1 MSDKHKYMTSEELTK
16 AFEKLGIVKMIDR
29 TESAEDPNIRFSKFD
44 TCYISEIQYVDRLSE
59 ITRRYT
65 RLSDTFERVYQVL
78 KDWYEI
84 DYDYDK
90 KTKKEIFPRCEYG
103 FKSKYLNRIRID
115 INNFHNHLYKIKVGY
130 SYDSQW
136 YEVDNLEKDLGKI
149 LNEEI
154 DKCDNILVKREMKLK
169 SLLC

>member
-1 MSDKHKYMTSEELTK
+1 MKDKYENMTSEQLTK

-29 TESAEDPNIRFSKFD
+29 TESAEDPNIRFSRFD

-65 RLSDTFERVYQVL
+65 RLSDTFERAYQVL

-84 DYDYDK
+84 DDQYYRREKDFLSCD
-90 KTKKEIFPRCEYG
+90 YG
-103 FKSKYLNRIRID
+103 FTSKYDLPSIIID
-115 INNFHNHLYKIKVGY
+115 INKFHNNLLHIRVDYH
-130 SYDSQW
+130 DSTW
-136 YEVDNLEKDLGKI
+136 YETKNLENDLTKI
-149 LNEEI
+149 LEKQLEKSDDINVIREI
-154 DKCDNILVKREMKLK
+154 KLK

>member
-1 MSDKHKYMTSEELTK
+1 MKDKYENMTSEQLTK

-65 RLSDTFERVYQVL
+65 RLSDTFERAYQVL

-84 DYDYDK
+84 DDQHYRREKDFLSCD
-90 KTKKEIFPRCEYG
+90 YG
-103 FKSKYLNRIRID
+103 FTSKYDLPSITID
-115 INNFHNHLYKIKVGY
+115 INKFHNHLLHIRVGY
-130 SYDSQW
+130 DYDSTW
-136 YEVDNLEKDLGKI
+136 YETKNLEKDLTKKLEDI
-149 LNEEI
+149 LSKSNDINVIREI
-154 DKCDNILVKREMKLK
+154 KLK

>member
-1 MSDKHKYMTSEELTK
+1 MKDKYENMTSEQLTK

-29 TESAEDPNIRFSKFD
+29 TESAEDPNIRFSRFD

-84 DYDYDK
+84 DNQFYRREKDFLSCD
-90 KTKKEIFPRCEYG
+90 YG
-103 FKSKYLNRIRID
+103 FTSKYDLPKITID
-115 INNFHNHLYKIKVGY
+115 INKFHNHLYKIKVY
-130 SYDSQW
+130 SHDSQW
-136 YEVDNLEKDLGKI
+136 YEIDNLEKDLGKI
-149 LNEEI
+149 LEDILSKSDDKNVIREI
-154 DKCDNILVKREMKLK
+154 KLK

>member
-1 MSDKHKYMTSEELTK
+1 MKDKYENMTSEQLTK

-29 TESAEDPNIRFSKFD
+29 TESAEDPNIRLSRFD

-84 DYDYDK
+84 DNQHYRRDK
-90 KTKKEIFPRCEYG
+90 DFLSCDYG
-103 FKSKYLNRIRID
+103 FTSKYDLPSIVID
-115 INNFHNHLYKIKVGY
+115 INKFHNHLLHIRVGY
-130 SYDSQW
+130 DYDSQW
-136 YEVDNLEKDLGKI
+136 YEVDSLEKDLTKI
-149 LNEEI
+149 LNDLLIKSDDINVIREI
-154 DKCDNILVKREMKLK
+154 KLK

>member
-1 MSDKHKYMTSEELTK
+1 MKDKYENMTSEQLTK

-29 TESAEDPNIRFSKFD
+29 TESAEDPNIRFSRFD

-65 RLSDTFERVYQVL
+65 RLSDTFERAYQVL

-84 DYDYDK
+84 DDQYSRREKDFLSCD
-90 KTKKEIFPRCEYG
+90 YG
-103 FKSKYLNRIRID
+103 FTSKYDLSSIIID
-115 INNFHNHLYKIKVGY
+115 INKFHNHLLHIRLGY
-130 SYDSQW
+130 DYDSTW
-136 YEVDNLEKDLGKI
+136 YETKNLENDLTKI
-149 LNEEI
+149 LEKQLEKSDDINVIREI
-154 DKCDNILVKREMKLK
+154 KLK

>member
-1 MSDKHKYMTSEELTK
+1 MKDKYENMTSEQLTK

-29 TESAEDPNIRFSKFD
+29 TESAEDPNIRFSRFD

-65 RLSDTFERVYQVL
+65 RLSDTFERAYQVL

-84 DYDYDK
+84 DNQHYRREKDFLSCD
-90 KTKKEIFPRCEYG
+90 YG
-103 FKSKYLNRIRID
+103 FTSKYDLPSIVID
-115 INNFHNHLYKIKVGY
+115 INKFHNHLLHIRVGY
-130 SYDSQW
+130 DYDSQW
-136 YEVDNLEKDLGKI
+136 YETKNLEKDLTKKLEDI
-149 LNEEI
+149 LSKSDDINVIREI
-154 DKCDNILVKREMKLK
+154 KLK

>member
-29 TESAEDPNIRFSKFD
+29 TESAEDPDIRFSRFD

-65 RLSDTFERVYQVL
+65 RLSDTFERAYQVL

-84 DYDYDK
+84 DNQHYRRDK
-90 KTKKEIFPRCEYG
+90 DFLSCDYG
-103 FKSKYLNRIRID
+103 FTSKYDLPSITID
-115 INNFHNHLYKIKVGY
+115 INKFHNHLLHIRVGY
-130 SYDSQW
+130 EHDSTWYDTK
-136 YEVDNLEKDLGKI
+136 NLEKDLTKKLEDI
-149 LNEEI
+149 LSKSNDINVIREI
-154 DKCDNILVKREMKLK
+154 KLK

>member
-1 MSDKHKYMTSEELTK
+1 MSDKYKNMISD

-29 TESAEDPNIRFSKFD
+29 IESAEDPNIRFSRFD

-65 RLSDTFERVYQVL
+65 RLSDIFERAYQVL

-84 DYDYDK
+84 DDK
-90 KTKKEIFPRCEYG
+90 YEKTTSYEYG
-103 FKSKYLNRIRID
+103 FKSEYLSHIEID
-115 INNFHNHLYKIKVGY
+115 INNFHINLYKIRVGY

-136 YEVDNLEKDLGKI
+136 YEVDNLEKDLVII
-149 LNEEI
+149 LNKEI
-154 DKCDNILVKREMKLK
+154 DKCNNILIKREVKLK
-169 SLLC
+169 NLLC

>member
-1 MSDKHKYMTSEELTK
+1 MKDKYENMTSEQLTK

-29 TESAEDPNIRFSKFD
+29 TESAEDPNIRFSRFD

-84 DYDYDK
+84 DNQHYRRDK
-90 KTKKEIFPRCEYG
+90 DFLSCDYG
-103 FKSKYLNRIRID
+103 FTSKYDLPSIVID
-115 INNFHNHLYKIKVGY
+115 INKFHNHLLHIRVGY
-130 SYDSQW
+130 DYDSQW
-136 YEVDNLEKDLGKI
+136 YEVDSLEKDLTKI
-149 LNEEI
+149 LNDLLIKSDDINVIREI
-154 DKCDNILVKREMKLK
+154 KLK

>member
-1 MSDKHKYMTSEELTK
+1 MKDKYENMTSEQLTK

-29 TESAEDPNIRFSKFD
+29 TESAEDPNIIFSRFD

-65 RLSDTFERVYQVL
+65 RLSDTFERAYQVL

-84 DYDYDK
+84 DDQHYRREKDFLSCD
-90 KTKKEIFPRCEYG
+90 YG
-103 FKSKYLNRIRID
+103 FTSKYDLPSIIID
-115 INNFHNHLYKIKVGY
+115 INKFHNHLLHIRVGY
-130 SYDSQW
+130 DYDSTW
-136 YEVDNLEKDLGKI
+136 YETKNLENDLTKI
-149 LNEEI
+149 LEKQLEKSDDINVIREI
-154 DKCDNILVKREMKLK
+154 KLK

>member
-1 MSDKHKYMTSEELTK
+1 MKDKYENMTSEQLTK

-29 TESAEDPNIRFSKFD
+29 TESAEDPNIRFSRFD

-65 RLSDTFERVYQVL
+65 RLSDTFERAYQVL

-84 DYDYDK
+84 DNQHYRRDK
-90 KTKKEIFPRCEYG
+90 DFLSCDYG
-103 FKSKYLNRIRID
+103 FISKYDLPSIIID
-115 INNFHNHLYKIKVGY
+115 INKFHNHLLHIRLGY
-130 SYDSQW
+130 DYDSTW
-136 YEVDNLEKDLGKI
+136 YDTKNLEKDLTKKLEDI
-149 LNEEI
+149 LSKSNDINVIREI
-154 DKCDNILVKREMKLK
+154 KLK

>member
-1 MSDKHKYMTSEELTK
+1 MKDKYENMTSEQLTK
-16 AFEKLGIVKMIDR
+16 AFEKLGILKMIDR
-29 TESAEDPNIRFSKFD
+29 TESGEDPNIRFSRFD

-65 RLSDTFERVYQVL
+65 RLSDTFERAYQVL

-84 DYDYDK
+84 DDQHYRREKDFLSCD
-90 KTKKEIFPRCEYG
+90 YG
-103 FKSKYLNRIRID
+103 FTSKYDLPSITID
-115 INNFHNHLYKIKVGY
+115 INKFHNHLYKIKVGY

-136 YEVDNLEKDLGKI
+136 YEIDNLEKDLGKI
-149 LNEEI
+149 LEDILSKSDDKNVIREI
-154 DKCDNILVKREMKLK
+154 KLK

>member
-1 MSDKHKYMTSEELTK
+1 MKDKYENMTSEQLTK

-29 TESAEDPNIRFSKFD
+29 SESAEDPNIRFSKFD

-65 RLSDTFERVYQVL
+65 RLSDIFERAYQVL

-84 DYDYDK
+84 DVDYDK
-90 KTKKEIFPRCEYG
+90 KTKREIFPSCEYG
-103 FKSKYLNRIRID
+103 FTSKYLNNIRID
-115 INNFHNHLYKIKVGY
+115 VNNFHNNLYKIKVGY

-136 YEVDNLEKDLGKI
+136 YEVDNLEKDLTKI
-149 LNEEI
+149 LNDLLIKSDDKNVIREI
-154 DKCDNILVKREMKLK
+154 KLK

>member
-1 MSDKHKYMTSEELTK
+1 MKDKYENMTSEQLTK

-29 TESAEDPNIRFSKFD
+29 IESAEDLNIRFSRFD

-65 RLSDTFERVYQVL
+65 RLSDTFERAYQVL

-84 DYDYDK
+84 DNQHYRRDK
-90 KTKKEIFPRCEYG
+90 DFLSCDYG
-103 FKSKYLNRIRID
+103 FTSKYDLPSITID
-115 INNFHNHLYKIKVGY
+115 INKFHKHLLHIKVGY
-130 SYDSQW
+130 DYDSTW
-136 YEVDNLEKDLGKI
+136 YEVDNLEKDLTKI
-149 LNEEI
+149 LEEQLEKSDDI
-154 DKCDNILVKREMKLK
+154 NVIREIKLK

>member
-1 MSDKHKYMTSEELTK
+1 MKDKYENMTSEQLTK

-29 TESAEDPNIRFSKFD
+29 IESAEDPNIRFSRFD
-44 TCYISEIQYVDRLSE
+44 SCYISEIQYVDRLSE

-65 RLSDTFERVYQVL
+65 RLSDTFERAYQVL

-84 DYDYDK
+84 DNQFSIREKDFLSCD
-90 KTKKEIFPRCEYG
+90 YG
-103 FKSKYLNRIRID
+103 FISKFDLTSITID
-115 INNFHNHLYKIKVGY
+115 INKFHNHLYKIKVGY

-136 YEVDNLEKDLGKI
+136 YEIDNLEKDLGKI
-149 LNEEI
+149 LEDILSKSDDKNVIREI
-154 DKCDNILVKREMKLK
+154 KLK